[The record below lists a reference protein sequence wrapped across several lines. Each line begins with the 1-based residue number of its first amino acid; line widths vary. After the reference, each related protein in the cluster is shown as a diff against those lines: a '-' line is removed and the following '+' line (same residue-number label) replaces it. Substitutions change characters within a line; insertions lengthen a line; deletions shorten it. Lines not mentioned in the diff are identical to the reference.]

1 MQRGNLNARGDAYVP
16 KVYSERLDELIDN
29 PDVKNIAVTA
39 PYDSG
44 KTTILKSYFKKRES
58 KFHWNKKYINGL
70 NSIIHCINVIKQFF
84 LLTPNLLSPI
94 RDYEFINIPNFFDV
108 SNSAES
114 NLDQDDKSEEHSN
127 INDETKQ
134 SSSNVDHLESKL
146 NTETQLE
153 KSIIEQ
159 LLYKPNTRKYPDS
172 NLNRLKTHSLF
183 SISINFVYAV
193 FLFSYVMRIFG
204 DKNKLKWWNS
214 LPMWNN
220 FRFQIISILI
230 IAIGSW
236 KLFGSLTHSLGKVK
250 LHATTKMGPLE
261 LSGDTET
268 KDGHSIDLFNYYG
281 DELQYY
287 FKKNNI
293 KVVIF
298 EDLDRF
304 NSPLI
309 FQKLR
314 ELNSNLNKS
323 GNNITFIYSLKD
335 KVFSINDPESN
346 PAALKAKFFDAV
358 IPIFPIHSYRD
369 SSKTFI
375 NEGRQYGLVAVDNK
389 EKDYFEERDKEL
401 DKKKAANIK
410 IDNKYLRGLGLYIPD
425 TREIKNIISETYFYF
440 SELPLK
446 MFDPEKG
453 GSPKVINKLLA
464 MVVYKNE
471 CPEDFDNLASGKES
485 KLEDFIGSI
494 KDFKSVL
501 LNTETD
507 DNNNKIKELNS
518 KIEALKSKLTTDLNV
533 LMRIRLQELVNEN
546 NGLAIRTTDDQY
558 YSSNDNI
565 DKIHEFWKKVLN
577 NNLKYRTRW
586 GTIEEIDNIDQ
597 VEHDL
602 FKSYLFD
609 NIPSNEVLSQW
620 NNSKEKLE
628 NKNEQLRKDISNLEI
643 KDLLIEY
650 SDNKVLFSDKL
661 NIKVNE
667 GIKFI
672 TSFPVL
678 EYLVKQGLIG
688 YDYTDYISLDPYNL
702 TSAEDNFVRLVI
714 NHQKISNPDYR
725 LSRVDRVIK
734 EINLLDGSVNTYK
747 YAYSPDILIYFLGKE
762 NKDEYINSLVAS
774 AYHKNQPEFILVV
787 IETLINKTDDL
798 TRLFNSISKEWSNY
812 YTNVF
817 NIKNSNLEKRL
828 ARQLLYYL
836 SDHNSSNQVFNS
848 LKDQKIFENSE
859 FEEELLVLNED
870 IINKIFESQDSY
882 KYSDLTFVAEY
893 SLQKLKLFVSH
904 GWYEENS
911 INFKIIFNEFTN
923 HNLNIF
929 LNDFQKELNISNK
942 FIQSEI
948 FDYYSNE
955 KNATYEDMLTL
966 LKYLSSDNLNDSSC
980 YLKILEIYLNDKN
993 KFDEQEK
1000 KKLLLEDLHL
1010 VELINKKKFT
1020 DTELLSKLLEQDKLI
1035 YDKQIFDA
1043 LYNNYEDFSKKY
1055 AVKFES
1061 NENITYLYGRKHWS
1075 FIISCLEDT
1084 KFPSKWIKAFD
1095 EDADLDEPN
1104 VSWINNK
1111 PSDKALKLL
1120 ANNTSSTNVMREVIK
1135 LASDFETK
1143 IIILK
1148 NIFNKSQFE
1157 HQFTKQ
1163 EISELIFADP
1173 DFIDSWSI
1181 DGKKEVVTPEQKEKY
1196 QNELQLLYENVPQEF
1211 KKKGTKRYIFLKK
1224 FDDWF
1229 KKDE

>member
-114 NLDQDDKSEEHSN
+114 NLDQDDKSEEHIN
-127 INDETKQ
+127 INDKTKQ

-446 MFDPEKG
+446 MFDPEEG
-453 GSPKVINKLLA
+453 GNPNAINKLLA

-485 KLEDFIGSI
+485 KLEYFIGSI
-494 KDFKSVL
+494 EDLRLEILELK
-501 LNTETD
+501 TD
-507 DNNNKIKELNS
+507 DNNKKIKELNS
-518 KIEALKSKLTTDLNV
+518 KIENLESKLIKDIDT
-533 LMRIRLQELVNEN
+533 LMQIKFQEILNEN
-546 NGLAIRTTDDQY
+546 GGNSVDVGNNTYYNTDD
-558 YSSNDNI
+558 I
-565 DKIHEFWKKVLN
+565 GMIHEFWKEIFN
-577 NNLKYRTRW
+577 NDFQYYRYGYKTVDNLD
-586 GTIEEIDNIDQ
+586 ENEQ
-597 VEHDL
+597 DL
-602 FKSYLFD
+602 FKSYL
-609 NIPSNEVLSQW
+609 SNGISSDENLSQW
-620 NNSKEKLE
+620 KNLKIKLE
-628 NKNEQLRKDISNLEI
+628 NKNDQFQKNIFNLEI
-643 KDLLIEY
+643 KDLFTEY
-650 SDNKVLFSDKL
+650 LDDENLFS
-661 NIKVNE
+661 NYE
-667 GIKFI
+667 GMEYIAGK
-672 TSFPVL
+672 PAL
-678 EYLVKQGLIG
+678 KYLVSKGLIG
-688 YDYTDYISLDPYNL
+688 YDYTDYISPDPYNL
-702 TSAEDNFVRLVI
+702 TNIEDNFVRLVI
-714 NHQKISNPDYR
+714 NHQKILNPNYR

-762 NKDEYINSLVAS
+762 NKEEYINSLVAS
-774 AYHKNQPEFILVV
+774 AYYKNQPEFILVV
-787 IETLINKTDDL
+787 IETLINKTNDL

-836 SDHNSSNQVFNS
+836 SDRNSSNQVFNS

-870 IINKIFESQDSY
+870 IINKIFEFQDTY
-882 KYSDLTFVAEY
+882 KYLDLTFIAEY

-911 INFKIIFNEFTN
+911 INFKIIFNEFAN

-948 FDYYSNE
+948 FNYYSKE
-955 KNATYEDMLTL
+955 KNATYEDISTL
-966 LKYLSSDNLNDSSC
+966 SKYLSSDNLDNDSSH
-980 YLKILEIYLNDKN
+980 YLKILEIYFNDKN

-1000 KKLLLEDLHL
+1000 KKILLEDLHL

-1035 YDKQIFDA
+1035 YDKQIFDT
-1043 LYNNYEDFSKKY
+1043 LYNNYEDFSNKY
-1055 AVKFES
+1055 ALKFES
-1061 NENITYLYGRKHWS
+1061 NENIAYLYERKHWS

-1104 VSWINNK
+1104 LSWINNK
-1111 PSDKALKLL
+1111 PSSKALRLL
-1120 ANNTSSTNVMREVIK
+1120 ANNTSSINIMREVMK

-1143 IIILK
+1143 TIILK
-1148 NIFNKSQFE
+1148 NFFNKLQFE

-1163 EISELIFADP
+1163 EISELVFSDP

-1196 QNELQLLYENVPQEF
+1196 QKELNLLYENVPQEF

-1229 KKDE
+1229 NKDE

>member
-1 MQRGNLNARGDAYVP
+1 MQIGNLNARDDAYVP
-16 KVYSERLDELIDN
+16 RVYSERLDELIDD
-29 PDVKNIAVTA
+29 PDIKNIAVTA

-58 KFHWNKKYINGL
+58 KLPWHKKYINYVNGV
-70 NSIIHCINVIKQFF
+70 IHCINVIKQFF

-134 SSSNVDHLESKL
+134 SSSSVDHLESKL

-220 FRFQIISILI
+220 FWFQIISILI

-293 KVVIF
+293 KIVIF

-446 MFDPEKG
+446 MFDPEEG
-453 GSPKVINKLLA
+453 GNPNAINKLLA

-471 CPEDFDNLASGKES
+471 CPEDFDNLASGNKSE
-485 KLEDFIGSI
+485 LDNFINSVG
-494 KDFKSVL
+494 DFKSTL
-501 LNTETD
+501 LNAETD
-507 DNNNKIKELNS
+507 DNNKKIKELNS
-518 KIEALKSKLTTDLNV
+518 KIEIFKTKSVTDINSLMQIRFEELIKKNRGHKIGTQVGHYYSNVNDLNEVHAFWRGVVNNNFNYVIDNFYTDTTDAVNLDSAEKDLFTLYLREENLSSDEIFDQWKNKVKIIEDKNDQIQKDISELDIRDIPKEYIANKDLLKSKLSSKIIESINFINDS
-533 LMRIRLQELVNEN
+533 LV
-546 NGLAIRTTDDQY
+546 
-558 YSSNDNI
+558 
-565 DKIHEFWKKVLN
+565 
-577 NNLKYRTRW
+577 LKY
-586 GTIEEIDNIDQ
+586 
-597 VEHDL
+597 
-602 FKSYLFD
+602 
-609 NIPSNEVLSQW
+609 
-620 NNSKEKLE
+620 
-628 NKNEQLRKDISNLEI
+628 
-643 KDLLIEY
+643 LI
-650 SDNKVLFSDKL
+650 N
-661 NIKVNE
+661 
-667 GIKFI
+667 
-672 TSFPVL
+672 
-678 EYLVKQGLIG
+678 QGLIG
-688 YDYTDYISLDPYNL
+688 YDYTDYISPDPYSL
-702 TSAEDNFVRLVI
+702 TSIEYTFVQLVN
-714 NHQKISNPDYR
+714 NHQEINNPNYR
-725 LSRVDRVIK
+725 LPRVERVVR
-734 EINLLDGSVNTYK
+734 ELNQLDYSVNTYK
-747 YAYSPDILIYFLGKE
+747 YAYSPDVLTYFVTQE
-762 NKDEYINSLVAS
+762 NKSEYVDALIDSS
-774 AYHKNQPEFILVV
+774 HKKNQPEFILAT
-787 IETLINKTDDL
+787 IESLMEKGSNL
-798 TRLFNSISKEWSNY
+798 TRLLDDISKVWSNY
-812 YTNVF
+812 YKDVF
-817 NIKNSNLEKRL
+817 NSENDNLKRRL
-828 ARQLLYYL
+828 ARQLLNYL
-836 SDHNSSNQVFNS
+836 SNSNSSNQVFNS
-848 LKDQKIFENSE
+848 LKDQTIFENSE
-859 FEEELLVLNED
+859 FEDEFVILNED
-870 IINKIFESQDSY
+870 KINKIFKYHESYD
-882 KYSDLTFVAEY
+882 YSDLTFVSKY
-893 SLQKLKLFVSH
+893 SLQKLKLFMSH
-904 GWYEENS
+904 GWYEENNV
-911 INFKIIFNEFTN
+911 NFKIIFDRFAN
-923 HNLNIF
+923 HNLNIL
-929 LNDFQKELNISNK
+929 LNDYQKNLNISNK
-942 FIQSEI
+942 FIQEQI
-948 FDYYSNE
+948 FNYYSNE
-955 KNATYEDMLTL
+955 KNATYEDLATL
-966 LKYLSSDNLNDSSC
+966 IKYVLSNNQGDNSKFDLETLN
-980 YLKILEIYLNDKN
+980 IYLATEN
-993 KFDEQEK
+993 KFDEQSK
-1000 KKLLLEDLHL
+1000 KHLLLNDLNF
-1010 VELINKKKFT
+1010 VDLINKKQFT
-1020 DTELLSKLLEQDKLI
+1020 EEKLLHFLNKDKLI
-1035 YDKQIFDA
+1035 YDRQIWVA
-1043 LYNNYEDFSKKY
+1043 LYSNYQNVAKKY
-1055 AVKFES
+1055 ALKFES
-1061 NENITYLYGRKHWS
+1061 DKNVTEIFDNTDWNFRVSYLEITKLTKNWIQLIDKQNEVT
-1075 FIISCLEDT
+1075 ISQDDG
-1084 KFPSKWIKAFD
+1084 SSQAF
-1095 EDADLDEPN
+1095 E
-1104 VSWINNK
+1104 I
-1111 PSDKALKLL
+1111 LL
-1120 ANNTSSTNVMREVIK
+1120 NGTSSINVLKAMIQLKNKET
-1135 LASDFETK
+1135 FETD
-1143 IIILK
+1143 ILK
-1148 NIFNKSQFE
+1148 KIFDNPKFE

-1163 EISELIFADP
+1163 EISELVFSDP

-1196 QNELQLLYENVPQEF
+1196 QKELNLLYENVPQEF

-1229 KKDE
+1229 NKDE

>member
-16 KVYSERLDELIDN
+16 KVYSERLDELIDD

-58 KFHWNKKYINGL
+58 KFYCNKKYINGL

-250 LHATTKMGPLE
+250 LYATTKMGPLE

-446 MFDPEKG
+446 MFDPEEG
-453 GSPKVINKLLA
+453 GNPNAINKLLA

-471 CPEDFDNLASGKES
+471 CPEDFDNLASGNKSE
-485 KLEDFIGSI
+485 LDNFINSVE
-494 KDFKSVL
+494 DFKSAL
-501 LNTETD
+501 LNAETD
-507 DNNNKIKELNS
+507 DNNKKIKELNS
-518 KIEALKSKLTTDLNV
+518 KIEIFKTKSVTDINSLMQIRFEELIKKNRGHKIGVPGDSYYSNVNDLNEVHAFWRGVVNNNFNYVINSFYTDTTDAVNLDSAEKDLFTSYLREENLSGDEIFDQWKNKVKIIEDKNDQIQKDISELDIRDIPKEYIANKDLLKSKLSSKIIESINFINDS
-533 LMRIRLQELVNEN
+533 LV
-546 NGLAIRTTDDQY
+546 
-558 YSSNDNI
+558 
-565 DKIHEFWKKVLN
+565 
-577 NNLKYRTRW
+577 LKY
-586 GTIEEIDNIDQ
+586 
-597 VEHDL
+597 
-602 FKSYLFD
+602 
-609 NIPSNEVLSQW
+609 
-620 NNSKEKLE
+620 
-628 NKNEQLRKDISNLEI
+628 
-643 KDLLIEY
+643 LI
-650 SDNKVLFSDKL
+650 N
-661 NIKVNE
+661 
-667 GIKFI
+667 
-672 TSFPVL
+672 
-678 EYLVKQGLIG
+678 QGLIG
-688 YDYTDYISLDPYNL
+688 YDYTDYISPDPYSL
-702 TSAEDNFVRLVI
+702 TSIEYTFVQLVN
-714 NHQKISNPDYR
+714 NHQEINNPNYR
-725 LSRVDRVIK
+725 LPRVERVVR
-734 EINLLDGSVNTYK
+734 ELNQLDYSVNTYK
-747 YAYSPDILIYFLGKE
+747 YAYSPDVLTYFVTQE
-762 NKDEYINSLVAS
+762 NKSEYVDALIDAS
-774 AYHKNQPEFILVV
+774 HKKNQPEFILAT
-787 IETLINKTDDL
+787 IESLMEKGSNL
-798 TRLFNSISKEWSNY
+798 TRLLDDISKVWSNY
-812 YTNVF
+812 YKDVF
-817 NIKNSNLEKRL
+817 NSENDNLKRRL
-828 ARQLLYYL
+828 ARQLLNYL
-836 SDHNSSNQVFNS
+836 SNSNSSNQVFNS

-859 FEEELLVLNED
+859 FEDEFVILNED
-870 IINKIFESQDSY
+870 KINKIFKYHESYD
-882 KYSDLTFVAEY
+882 YSDLTFVSKY
-893 SLQKLKLFVSH
+893 SLQKLKLFMSH
-904 GWYEENS
+904 GWYEENNV
-911 INFKIIFNEFTN
+911 NFKIIFDRFAN
-923 HNLNIF
+923 HNLNIL
-929 LNDFQKELNISNK
+929 LNDYQKNLNISNK
-942 FIQSEI
+942 FIQEQI
-948 FDYYSNE
+948 FNYYSNE
-955 KNATYEDMLTL
+955 KNATYEDLATL
-966 LKYLSSDNLNDSSC
+966 IKYVLSNNHGDNSKFDLETLN
-980 YLKILEIYLNDKN
+980 IYLATEN
-993 KFDEQEK
+993 KFDKQSK
-1000 KKLLLEDLHL
+1000 KHLLLNDLNL
-1010 VELINKKKFT
+1010 VDLINKKQFT
-1020 DTELLSKLLEQDKLI
+1020 EEKLLHFLNKDKLI
-1035 YDKQIFDA
+1035 YDRQIWVA
-1043 LYNNYEDFSKKY
+1043 LYSNYQNVAKKY
-1055 AVKFES
+1055 ALKFES
-1061 NENITYLYGRKHWS
+1061 DKNVTEIFDNTDWNFRVSYLEITKLTKNWIQLIDKQNEVT
-1075 FIISCLEDT
+1075 ISQDDG
-1084 KFPSKWIKAFD
+1084 SSQAF
-1095 EDADLDEPN
+1095 E
-1104 VSWINNK
+1104 I
-1111 PSDKALKLL
+1111 LL
-1120 ANNTSSTNVMREVIK
+1120 NGTSSINVLKAMIQLKNKET
-1135 LASDFETK
+1135 FETD
-1143 IIILK
+1143 ILK
-1148 NIFNKSQFE
+1148 KIFDNPKFE

-1163 EISELIFADP
+1163 EISELVFSDP

-1181 DGKKEVVTPEQKEKY
+1181 DGKKETVTPEQKEKY
-1196 QNELQLLYENVPQEF
+1196 QEELNLLYENVPQEF

-1229 KKDE
+1229 KKDV